1 MTSPRFRFWRREVG
15 AEQPGTPGEHARN
28 RHFTRSWGHGS
39 EMVPCRAV
47 YADMLRVSIL
57 WWGKPQGQ
65 LFCGSQLSSPSLCV
79 CGSHPRR
86 LSPHHLLLVLCW
98 PCPPGTWNL
107 CAQPSISSRLL
118 ACQPPWSGA
127 VTRDDVDVK
136 SWHKSLKLPMLG
148 FSHLRPGKIGPH
160 RILNY
165 HAFESCLNHQALK
178 GI

>member
-1 MTSPRFRFWRREVG
+1 MST
-15 AEQPGTPGEHARN
+15 PGTGISHAPGATAQKWRPAGQSMQI
-28 RHFTRSWGHGS
+28 RS
-39 EMVPCRAV
+39 V
-47 YADMLRVSIL
+47 YQSF
-57 WWGKPQGQ
+57 GG
-65 LFCGSQLSSPSLCV
+65 
-79 CGSHPRR
+79 GSHRGSFSVAPSSLPPPRACVD
-86 LSPHHLLLVLCW
+86 PTHGACHHTTCFW
-98 PCPPGTWNL
+98 FSAGPAPPGTWNL

-118 ACQPPWSGA
+118 ARQPPWSGA
-127 VTRDDVDVK
+127 VTRDNVDVK